1 MAGDYL
7 VDRSTATILG
17 AVGLLIL
24 FVTWKSRSGK
34 LEPIAPVGWVLTGFY
49 FFNDIGFYL
58 AHDDVVLV
66 VMSAITLPGACAIA
80 VWERQVSEGKSAN
93 ALRWFRGT
101 VAVAGL
107 PYLMIAHIPMLNVL
121 AIWFV
126 AWQSAAL
133 LSFAGGAEVTLGDT
147 YANPANGASINWNDW
162 DGNRWFLTEEMSEY
176 SFHTELLVN
185 GEPISVMEISK
196 KYNKKELGVRY
207 NKLLSDLYELRAWKS
222 QIDLLREENI
232 ELKRSLNFVEFK
244 RKQSQKLVAARVIN
258 RPSSTWWKTFVI
270 DRGSDDGVKL
280 NDPVMTPVAVDRA
293 ENVEG
298 ALVGKIVNVSTSQ
311 STVVLVTDSEC
322 KIGAYVHGVFA
333 NANEKGL
340 ERVQGILSGAPGA
353 GRDVNYLVL
362 QNLPK
367 EADRFGVSAGAK
379 VYSSGVG
386 NAEVS

>member
-1 MAGDYL
+1 MKRNNLIAL
-7 VDRSTATILG
+7 VIFVLAMVWVFTLKSSSVRSIQSKILG
-17 AVGLLIL
+17 MFGLVYES
-24 FVTWKSRSGK
+24 FD
-34 LEPIAPVGWVLTGFY
+34 ELTY
-49 FFNDIGFYL
+49 S
-58 AHDDVVLV
+58 HDV
-66 VMSAITLPGACAIA
+66 
-80 VWERQVSEGKSAN
+80 
-93 ALRWFRGT
+93 
-101 VAVAGL
+101 
-107 PYLMIAHIPMLNVL
+107 
-121 AIWFV
+121 
-126 AWQSAAL
+126 
-133 LSFAGGAEVTLGDT
+133 
-147 YANPANGASINWNDW
+147 
-162 DGNRWFLTEEMSEY
+162 
-176 SFHTELLVN
+176 VN

-280 NDPVMTPVAVDRA
+280 NDPVMTPVAVDKA

-298 ALVGKIVNVSTSQ
+298 ALVGKIVNVSASQ

-386 NAEVS
+386 NAEVSGIFPPGLILGYIKEFEVKDFDAVARVQPAINFNQLSYIFVLVSDENNNLSSKGLDQVDGGSKRSIAIIKEK